1 VRQTVSHAKWDKA
14 RSHIDEL
21 LAMLAGSPDGSL
33 GYKRLEEESRGFVGH
48 IFMTYLVITPYLRG
62 LHLTLASYHPGRND
76 LFWKLAPSKWS
87 TYLPAAVEDGKFSAK
102 VMGSI
107 ARDATEPIEFLEPW
121 DRENCRP
128 LYPKERRLLPSPPK
142 RIKAAPMLINDVR
155 TLNVLF
161 DSEMPS
167 QVLLWSSQVYS
178 IFYGFSDVS
187 GSGFGSTI
195 LCKGGMQYRTG
206 TWGSDSEGVS
216 SDFMELKNVVDTL
229 RDEATEGN
237 LKDSL
242 IIPCTDNST
251 VEASLVKENSSS
263 KELFNLTL
271 EGRLLKLREVAKIMV
286 SHVSGERMKAKEGTD
301 GVSRGQLNK

>member
-1 VRQTVSHAKWDKA
+1 
-14 RSHIDEL
+14 
-21 LAMLAGSPDGSL
+21 
-33 GYKRLEEESRGFVGH
+33 
-48 IFMTYLVITPYLRG
+48 
-62 LHLTLASYHPGRND
+62 
-76 LFWKLAPSKWS
+76 
-87 TYLPAAVEDGKFSAK
+87 
-102 VMGSI
+102 
-107 ARDATEPIEFLEPW
+107 
-121 DRENCRP
+121 
-128 LYPKERRLLPSPPK
+128 
-142 RIKAAPMLINDVR
+142 MLINDVR

>member
-1 VRQTVSHAKWDKA
+1 
-14 RSHIDEL
+14 
-21 LAMLAGSPDGSL
+21 
-33 GYKRLEEESRGFVGH
+33 
-48 IFMTYLVITPYLRG
+48 
-62 LHLTLASYHPGRND
+62 
-76 LFWKLAPSKWS
+76 
-87 TYLPAAVEDGKFSAK
+87 
-102 VMGSI
+102 
-107 ARDATEPIEFLEPW
+107 
-121 DRENCRP
+121 
-128 LYPKERRLLPSPPK
+128 
-142 RIKAAPMLINDVR
+142 MLINDVR

-251 VEASLVKENSSS
+251 VEAS